1 MPKLRVL
8 ALSISLVATTALLA
22 SPTADAAKKK
32 AAPKKP
38 AIAPACEDFYGQAN
52 ADWLKANLIVSG
64 SGTTLQGTP
73 SQSMSSVLGQLAD
86 RAHQQQVDLLDEDMR
101 SAQGGVAKLLGD
113 FWASGLDEAAVER
126 DGANPIAPLLSR
138 IDSIRKAKDVPV
150 AIMALH
156 QVGIPVLF
164 NFGPDVDLADLSHH
178 VGYFSQGGL
187 GLPDPAYYTRT
198 DADAKALFDRYR
210 DYVGKLLTLAGSKPA
225 QLQADVQAVIDLETR
240 IARASRPL
248 ALLRDPRANYAPV
261 PVAGLDRQ
269 FRHLQLQAFLK
280 AQGVS
285 DDTVSMADAG
295 LFTQLDALAD
305 GIKPAQ
311 WKAYLRYQVAA
322 AMAPYLSKAWRDV
335 DFAFRGTVL
344 RGETAPPPRREAVL
358 AAMNLAAG
366 PMLGHEYA
374 ARYLPADT
382 RARAQDIATQVR
394 DALGRG
400 IDRAA
405 WMAPA
410 TRAQAKAKLA
420 QLKIEV
426 GAPARDLDY
435 TVQPMGRGS
444 FGGNM
449 LIASTWRHREE
460 MKRIG
465 RGNADRRWPMLPQQ
479 PALAYDPAQNR
490 LIVTAAMLQAPVLDM
505 ARDNAANY
513 GAFGALV
520 GHELT
525 HGFDGIGRNIDAAGT
540 VHDWW
545 TPADASAWD
554 ALLSALSV
562 QYGAYKWPGLPG
574 TFVAGDQ
581 TRVENAADLAGV
593 ELAMDAMQAAMPAT
607 ATPPAPVPA
616 TASQSA
622 KKKPAAPAPA
632 DPGLLARQAFYQ
644 GWARLWAQQMSPDVA
659 QRIAS
664 SDVHAPG
671 QWRANGPLAND
682 PGFGAAFSCKAGTPM
697 QRAAPQQVRIWR

>member
-8 ALSISLVATTALLA
+8 ALSICLVGTTALLA
-22 SPTADAAKKK
+22 SPSADAAKKK
-32 AAPKKP
+32 PAPKKP
-38 AIAPACEDFYGQAN
+38 AIAPACQDFYGQAN

-64 SGTTLQGTP
+64 SGMA
-73 SQSMSSVLGQLAD
+73 SALGQLAD
-86 RAHQQQVDLLDEDMR
+86 HAHQQQVDLLDEDMR

-113 FWASGLDEAAVER
+113 FWASGLDEAAIER

-150 AIMALH
+150 AVMALH

-240 IARASRPL
+240 IAGASRPL
-248 ALLRDPRANYAPV
+248 ALLRDPRANYVPV

-295 LFTQLDALAD
+295 LFSQLDALA
-305 GIKPAQ
+305 GSVKPAQ

-344 RGETAPPPRREAVL
+344 RGETAPPSRRDAVL

-366 PMLGHEYA
+366 PMLGHDYA

-382 RARAQDIATQVR
+382 RAQAQDIATQVR

-405 WMAPA
+405 WMSPG

-426 GAPARDLDY
+426 GVPARDLDY

-465 RGNADRRWPMLPQQ
+465 RGNADRRWPVLPQQ

-490 LIVTAAMLQAPVLDM
+490 LIVTAAMLQAPVLDT
-505 ARDNAANY
+505 ARDDAANY

-525 HGFDGIGRNIDAAGT
+525 HGFDGIGRNIDADGT

-545 TPADASAWD
+545 TPADATAWD

-581 TRVENAADLAGV
+581 TRVENAADLGGV
-593 ELAMDAMQAAMPAT
+593 ELALDAMQAAMPAT
-607 ATPPAPVPA
+607 APAASPPPPA
-616 TASQSA
+616 SKSA
-622 KKKPAAPAPA
+622 KKKPTAAQPDPA
-632 DPGLLARQAFYQ
+632 LLAKQAFYQ

-697 QRAAPQQVRIWR
+697 QRAAPQQVKIWK

>member
-1 MPKLRVL
+1 MPKLRAL
-8 ALSISLVATTALLA
+8 ALSIGLAAMATLPA
-22 SPTADAAKKK
+22 SPADAAKKK

-38 AIAPACEDFYGQAN
+38 AIAPVCQDFYAQAN
-52 ADWLKANLIVSG
+52 ADWLKSNLVVSG
-64 SGTTLQGTP
+64 TGMTSA
-73 SQSMSSVLGQLAD
+73 LGQLAE
-86 RAHQQQVDLLDEDMR
+86 RAHQQQIDLLDEDMR
-101 SAQGGVAKLLGD
+101 GAQGGVAKLLGD

-138 IDSIRKAKDVPV
+138 IDSIRKSKDVPV
-150 AIMALH
+150 AVMALH

-164 NFGPDVDLADLSHH
+164 NFGPDVDLSDLGRH

-240 IARASRPL
+240 IAAASRPL

-280 AQGVS
+280 AQGVD
-285 DDTVSMADAG
+285 DDTVSMANPA
-295 LFTQLDALAD
+295 LFAQLDAMAD

-311 WKAYLRYQVAA
+311 WKAYLRFQVAA

-335 DFAFRGTVL
+335 DFGFRGTVL
-344 RGETAPPPRREAVL
+344 RGETAQAPRREQVL

-374 ARYLPADT
+374 ARYLSADAK
-382 RARAQDIATQVR
+382 ARAQEIAVQVR

-410 TRAQAKAKLA
+410 TREQAKAKLA
-420 QLKIEV
+420 QLKIEGGV
-426 GAPARDLDY
+426 PARDLDY

-465 RGNADRRWPMLPQQ
+465 RNNADRRWPVLPQQ

-490 LIVTAAMLQAPVLDM
+490 LIVTAAMLQAPVFDV

-513 GAFGALV
+513 GAYGALV

-525 HGFDGIGRNIDAAGT
+525 HGFDGIGRNIDASGA
-540 VHDWW
+540 VRDWW
-545 TPADASAWD
+545 TPADAAAWD
-554 ALLSALSV
+554 KVLSVLSV
-562 QYGAYKWPGLPG
+562 QYGAYKWPGLAA

-593 ELAMDAMQAAMPAT
+593 ELAMDALQAATPAL
-607 ATPPAPVPA
+607 AAPAVSVPPAP
-616 TASQSA
+616 AS
-622 KKKPAAPAPA
+622 KKKAAAAPAP
-632 DPGLLARQAFYQ
+632 DPAELARQAFYQ
-644 GWARLWAQQMSPDVA
+644 GWARLWAQQMSADVA
-659 QRIAS
+659 QRMAA

-697 QRAAPQQVRIWR
+697 QRESALQAKVWR

>member
-8 ALSISLVATTALLA
+8 ALSISLVTTTALLA
-22 SPTADAAKKK
+22 STTADAAKKK
-32 AAPKKP
+32 AVPKTP

-52 ADWLKANLIVSG
+52 ADWLRANLIVSG
-64 SGTTLQGTP
+64 SGMTTA
-73 SQSMSSVLGQLAD
+73 LGQLAD

-113 FWASGLDEAAVER
+113 FWASGLDEAAIER

-138 IDSIRKAKDVPV
+138 IESIRKAKDVPV
-150 AIMALH
+150 AVMALH

-164 NFGPDVDLADLSHH
+164 NFGPDVDLADLGHH

-240 IARASRPL
+240 IATASRPL
-248 ALLRDPRANYAPV
+248 TLLRDPRANYVPV

-269 FRHLQLQAFLK
+269 FRHLQLQAFLQ

-285 DDTVSMADAG
+285 DDSVSMADPG
-295 LFTQLDALAD
+295 LFAQLDALAG

-344 RGETAPPPRREAVL
+344 RGETAPPARREAVL

-374 ARYLPADT
+374 ARYLSADT

-394 DALGRG
+394 GALGRG

-420 QLKIEV
+420 QLKIEI
-426 GAPARDLDY
+426 GLPARDLDY

-465 RGNADRRWPMLPQQ
+465 RGNADRRWPVLPQQ

-520 GHELT
+520 GHELS
-525 HGFDGIGRNIDAAGT
+525 HGFDGVGRNIDATGT
-540 VHDWW
+540 VRDWW
-545 TPADASAWD
+545 TPADATAWD
-554 ALLSALSV
+554 AVLSALSV

-607 ATPPAPVPA
+607 APAPVPPP
-616 TASQSA
+616 ASKTA
-622 KKKPAAPAPA
+622 KKKPAAPAQPDPA
-632 DPGLLARQAFYQ
+632 LLAKQSFYQ

-659 QRIAS
+659 QRMAS

-682 PGFGAAFSCKAGTPM
+682 PGFGAAFSCVAGTPM

>member
-1 MPKLRVL
+1 MPKLRML
-8 ALSISLVATTALLA
+8 ALSIALVTTALLVA
-22 SPTADAAKKK
+22 PSADAAKKK

-38 AIAPACEDFYGQAN
+38 AIAPACQDFYSQAN

-64 SGTTLQGTP
+64 SGMT
-73 SQSMSSVLGQLAD
+73 SVLGQLAD

-113 FWASGLDEAAVER
+113 FWASGLDEAAIER

-138 IDSIRKAKDVPV
+138 IDSIRKTKDVPV
-150 AIMALH
+150 AVMALH

-240 IARASRPL
+240 IARASRPPT
-248 ALLRDPRANYAPV
+248 LLRDPRANYVPV

-295 LFTQLDALAD
+295 LFAQLDALAD
-305 GIKPAQ
+305 GVKPAQ

-344 RGETAPPPRREAVL
+344 RGETAPAPRREAVL

-374 ARYLPADT
+374 TRYLPADT
-382 RARAQDIATQVR
+382 RARAQDIATRVR

-420 QLKIEV
+420 QLKIEIGV
-426 GAPARDLDY
+426 PARDLDY

-465 RGNADRRWPMLPQQ
+465 RGNADRRWPVLPQQ

-490 LIVTAAMLQAPVLDM
+490 LIVTAAMLQPPVLDM
-505 ARDNAANY
+505 AREPAANY

-525 HGFDGIGRNIDAAGT
+525 HGFDGVGRNVDASGT
-540 VHDWW
+540 VRDWW
-545 TPADASAWD
+545 TPADATAWEGV
-554 ALLSALSV
+554 LSALAV
-562 QYGAYKWPGLPG
+562 QYGTYPWPGLSG
-574 TFVAGDQ
+574 TFVDGAQ

-593 ELAMDAMQAAMPAT
+593 ELALDALQVAQPSLD
-607 ATPPAPVPA
+607 PV
-616 TASQSA
+616 A
-622 KKKPAAPAPA
+622 K
-632 DPGLLARQAFYQ
+632 QWFYQ
-644 GWARLWAQQMSPDVA
+644 GWARLWAQQMSADVA
-659 QRIAS
+659 QHTAAT
-664 SDVHAPG
+664 DVHAPG

-682 PGFGAAFSCKAGTPM
+682 AGFGAAFTCVPGTPM
-697 QRAAPQQVRIWR
+697 QRATAQQVRIWR

>member
-1 MPKLRVL
+1 MPKLRAL
-8 ALSISLVATTALLA
+8 ALSLALA
-22 SPTADAAKKK
+22 SMAALPAAPADAAAKKP
-32 AAPKKP
+32 APKKP
-38 AIAPACEDFYGQAN
+38 AIAPVCQDFYAEAN
-52 ADWLKANLIVSG
+52 ADWLKSSLIVSG
-64 SGTTLQGTP
+64 TGMASA
-73 SQSMSSVLGQLAD
+73 LGQLAE
-86 RAHQQQVDLLDEDMR
+86 RAHQQQIDMLDEDMR

-126 DGANPIAPLLSR
+126 DGANPVAPLLAR
-138 IDSIRKAKDVPV
+138 IDAIRKAKDVPV
-150 AIMALH
+150 AVMALH

-164 NFGPDVDLADLSHH
+164 NFGPDVDLSDLGRHI
-178 VGYFSQGGL
+178 GYFSQGGL

-198 DADAKALFDRYR
+198 DADAKELFERYR
-210 DYVGKLLTLAGSKPA
+210 EYVAQLLTLAGSKPA

-240 IARASRPL
+240 IAGASRPL
-248 ALLRDPRANYAPV
+248 ALLRDPRANYAAV

-280 AQGVS
+280 AQGVE
-285 DDTVSMADAG
+285 DDTVSMANPA
-295 LFTQLDALAD
+295 LFAQLDALA
-305 GIKPAQ
+305 GSVKPAQ
-311 WKAYLRYQVAA
+311 WKPYLRFQVAA

-335 DFAFRGTVL
+335 DFGFRGTVL
-344 RGETAPPPRREAVL
+344 RGETAPASRREQVL

-374 ARYLPADT
+374 GRYLPADAK
-382 RARAQDIATQVR
+382 ARAQEIAVQVR

-400 IDRAA
+400 IERAA

-410 TRAQAKAKLA
+410 TREQAKAKLA

-426 GAPARDLDY
+426 GVPARDLDY

-465 RGNADRRWPMLPQQ
+465 RNNADRRWPVLPQQ

-490 LIVTAAMLQAPVLDM
+490 LIVTAAMLQAPVLDL
-505 ARDNAANY
+505 ARDAAANY
-513 GAFGALV
+513 GAYGALV

-525 HGFDGIGRNIDAAGT
+525 HGFDGIGRNVDAAGT
-540 VHDWW
+540 VRDWW
-545 TPADASAWD
+545 TPADAAGWD
-554 ALLSALSV
+554 KVLSTLSV
-562 QYGAYKWPGLPG
+562 QYGAYKWPGLAG

-593 ELAMDAMQAAMPAT
+593 ELAMDALQAATPAL
-607 ATPPAPVPA
+607 AAPAVAPA
-616 TASQSA
+616 AAAPS
-622 KKKPAAPAPA
+622 KKKPAAAAPDPAQ
-632 DPGLLARQAFYQ
+632 LARQSFYQ

-659 QRIAS
+659 QRMAAS
-664 SDVHAPG
+664 DAHAPG
-671 QWRANGPLAND
+671 QWRTNGPLAND

-697 QRAAPQQVRIWR
+697 QRDPALQARVWK

>member
-1 MPKLRVL
+1 MPKLRAL
-8 ALSISLVATTALLA
+8 ALSIGFAAAAALLA
-22 SPTADAAKKK
+22 SPQAVAAKKK

-38 AIAPACEDFYGQAN
+38 AVAPACQDFYGQAN
-52 ADWLKANLIVSG
+52 ADWLKANLLISG
-64 SGTTLQGTP
+64 SGM
-73 SQSMSSVLGQLAD
+73 QSAFAQLAE

-126 DGANPIAPLLSR
+126 DGATPIAPLLSR
-138 IDSIRKAKDVPV
+138 IDSIRRTKDVPA
-150 AIMALH
+150 AIAALH

-164 NFGPDVDLADLSHH
+164 NFGPDVDLDDLDRHL
-178 VGYFSQGGL
+178 GYFSQGGL

-210 DYVGKLLTLAGSKPA
+210 DYVGKLLTLAGSKPQ

-240 IARASRPL
+240 IAQASRPL
-248 ALLRDPRANYAPV
+248 TLLRDPRDNYAPLA
-261 PVAGLDRQ
+261 VAGLDRQ
-269 FRHLQLQAFLK
+269 FRNLQLQAFLQ
-280 AQGVS
+280 AQGVA
-285 DDTVSMADAG
+285 DDSVSLADPR
-295 LFTQLDALAD
+295 LFAQLDALVA
-305 GIKPAQ
+305 GLKPAQ

-344 RGETAPPPRREAVL
+344 RGDTAPPPRREQVL

-374 ARYLPADT
+374 GRYLPADT
-382 RARAQDIATQVR
+382 RARAQEIAVQVR

-400 IDRAA
+400 IERAA
-405 WMAPA
+405 WMSPA
-410 TRAQAKAKLA
+410 TREQAKAKLA
-420 QLKIEV
+420 QLKIEIGV
-426 GAPARDLDY
+426 PARDLDY

-465 RGNADRRWPMLPQQ
+465 RGNADRRWPVLPQQ

-513 GAFGALV
+513 SAFGALV

-525 HGFDGIGRNIDAAGT
+525 HGFDAAGRNIDATGK
-540 VHDWW
+540 VRDWW
-545 TPADASAWD
+545 TPADAAAWD
-554 ALLSALSV
+554 AVLSALSV
-562 QYGAYKWPGLPG
+562 QYGAYPWPGVPG
-574 TFVAGDQ
+574 TFVAGGQ
-581 TRVENAADLAGV
+581 TRAENAADLGGV
-593 ELAMDAMQAAMPAT
+593 ELALDALLAAQPGVA
-607 ATPPAPVPA
+607 PP
-616 TASQSA
+616 
-622 KKKPAAPAPA
+622 
-632 DPGLLARQAFYQ
+632 ARQAFYQ
-644 GWARLWAQQMSPDVA
+644 GWARLWPQQMSVDVA
-659 QRIAS
+659 QRLAAT
-664 SDVHAPG
+664 DVHAPG

-682 PGFGAAFSCKAGTPM
+682 PGFGSAFSCKPGTPM
-697 QRAAPQQVRIWR
+697 QRAAPQQVKVWR